1 MSSDESDI
9 EQLKYSLVK
18 RSESK
23 LDRKIDKIVK
33 FLSAPNTPQKSE
45 QPVLLERAVSFSNL
59 SKIFDDKMP
68 LKEEFSALRK
78 KRAPYRA
85 QVTKN
90 LTQMKEKL
98 TAGSLSLS
106 SIKRYEETVNQKV
119 AMIESFDE
127 KIDALYDKY
136 KESLECKDR
145 TEDYDEVQNF
155 IMVSKQTIADY
166 EAAVIAA
173 ATPKAPQLVD
183 PQKLVIESKNST
195 TVVLDCKE
203 FHGSEIDKLRFG
215 QWLPQLNT
223 VIKNNPNWDEA
234 AKLTY
239 LKSKVKG
246 AAGNVIRPINEETGT
261 FSEAIEALK
270 KQYLNV
276 SANKDQLLS
285 KIYSN
290 KPSYCNEYIKLEQY
304 IAEVRA
310 NLLDLKNHYSCDL
323 TEEKSGGYQF
333 VSHLIFSKLPF
344 EFQNALINK
353 VSNSYPTWNHIYE
366 HHVEIINNLR
376 RYRRKKNEF
385 IPKNKKPQHNPAPA
399 NNSDNF
405 ATATAKVNMTN
416 NDKKYHCRLCIA
428 DGHTSS
434 HCNVYPNIKDRR
446 DRCVELKLCTLCT
459 LANHAQDKCFGKS
472 NQLKY
477 PCKLCNSSGHVT
489 AMCDQVKPRLHNVKQ
504 ESNNICLNTNMQNQ
518 SNFLLPIIKI
528 GMRGHNGKII
538 YFNCLLDTASSRSY
552 ISNKISDQMGLIPKN
567 VSEVQYNVKTFIGSG
582 LKSLKEATIDVF
594 LPSGRYL
601 LRSILIENDF
611 NVELNVRGLKE
622 SLINIKSKGYVLQ
635 ADLDKPILGLIGTD
649 CLQFIKEFKTVDCMN
664 GSAYSVRNGIMPF
677 GDTTHFL
684 FPGQVP
690 LEKHANRVETNFK
703 TIIDRLPSVPQHS
716 IDFCLNPKTTYDDP
730 QSSFFPESSVER
742 NIDNTVV
749 VNNLEN
755 MFKLESIGIVDSPDE
770 ISNYD
775 QEMIKKFEKGIEIK
789 DGQVHV
795 ELLWKPNVNDVPSN
809 HDVALKIC
817 NIVSNKLDR
826 KGELEAYNQIFKD
839 QVKEDM
845 VEEFECHPSEFG
857 RYNWLPHH
865 PVYKQDDNSTFKTRP
880 VFNAS
885 LKSDKNKPSLNESAY
900 QGINNMQDM
909 LALIMLF
916 RSNKYSLLGDLRKAF
931 LQIKLK
937 LIEDRNRFCFFLK
950 EGNVLKCYRYKTL
963 IFGFCTSP
971 FILNHVLKYIADLGN
986 QDDCANMIKNNFFV
1000 DNLAKSSNDLVKLT
1014 NLYKECS
1021 DRLGKNHFDLR
1032 SCNTN
1037 SETLRNIMKNDDRL
1051 ITHNNK
1057 FDKVLGYNYSATN
1070 DTMSLSDIK
1079 VDAKADTH
1087 RKILAE
1093 IAKVFDPLNFTC
1105 PVTVRGKSLLGSL
1118 WKLRKTG
1125 GTWDKVVSSET
1136 QKGWSNL
1143 AKDLEGLSSLEFPR
1157 NAIDQDQPADLM
1169 LFTDASSSAFGYVM
1183 YAKQNDKSN
1192 FLIAKCK
1199 AAPIKKKTLPTL
1211 ELLGVYLA
1219 LQGLTSHLK
1228 TYQNYN
1234 INSVTV
1240 AVDSQVALQWVLSDI
1255 GKCRKNVFVNNRLKD
1270 IKAFEKQIFELY
1282 NVKINYK
1289 YVPTN
1294 SNPADLL
1301 TRGLTLDKFK
1311 QNLRFWLHG
1320 PSFIN
1325 QEYVQWPISNL
1336 SCLSKEN
1343 QNVVMSTQLE
1353 NAPSE
1358 SVLIKLE
1365 RYSTF
1370 SAATRVAA
1378 NVIKFCSERG
1388 RLSKEKMQELW
1399 GSTDY
1404 KECAK
1409 VYLIKAVQHHFFVN
1423 EIEFLKDPRD
1433 KQIPDLVRNFNLFLD
1448 HNNIVR
1454 SDCRVGKSEYFAY
1467 EVLNPI
1473 LLPKVHH
1480 LTNLIILD
1488 AHSRIKHLG
1497 IQATLNKVR
1506 LNGFRLIKPY
1516 MSVRTV
1522 ISPCI
1527 TCKRFNALAY
1537 KYPKMTNLPEH
1548 RVNMIDVYGHCGID
1562 YTGHFLVKDKF
1573 KIKNK
1578 VYEVERKYYILIFTC
1593 LNTRACHLELIP
1605 EMSTDHFVLALVR
1618 FFNEYGVPSHIYSD
1632 NARSFISGVHVME
1645 RVYLSNL
1652 FKEKFGMYNIEHV
1665 KIPVYSPW
1673 VGATWERLIRTVK
1686 NCLKKT
1692 ISRSKLNYFQLK
1704 TVLSDIEVAVNS
1716 RPLTYRCA
1724 SDDGLEILTPN
1735 KFLRPNVESN
1745 LILRNPKEVLKEP
1758 ATRKDIV
1765 KSLDIREKLITQ
1777 FKTQW
1782 HEDYLLSL
1790 RSLYRNLHETDF
1802 TNQIQVND
1810 LVVIKNPV
1818 KGRQHWRLGRVIEL
1832 IHGSDGKVRSVKLL
1846 RGDAKWRTKERKL
1859 ELHSVKNLYPLE
1871 LSITHKCNIEK
1882 EIDPNIL
1889 NLEVEDHSEMVN
1901 DQLEQSIDSNFDESL
1916 IDNLEDN
1923 FGYTNELSREEIE
1936 SFQEHDN
1943 AQDIVVPQTEENTET
1958 AGQDRSPDSISEE
1971 SVPIVSSRGR
1981 VIRRPGRP
1989 MDDEFTWE

>member
-1 MSSDESDI
+1 MSKDKPDLEK
-9 EQLKYSLVK
+9 LKHSLVK
-18 RSESK
+18 HSEAK
-23 LDRKIDKIVK
+23 LDRKFDEIAKYY
-33 FLSAPNTPQKSE
+33 SAPNTPQKSD
-45 QPVLLERAVSFSNL
+45 QPISLGRAISVSDL
-59 SKIFDDKMP
+59 SKKFEVKMS
-68 LKEEFSALRK
+68 LKEEFAVLRK
-78 KRAPYRA
+78 KRAPHRA

-90 LTQMKEKL
+90 LKQMKDKL
-98 TAGSLSLS
+98 DDKSLSIS
-106 SIKRYEETVNQKV
+106 SIKRYEETVNQKI
-119 AMIESFDE
+119 ATIESFDD
-127 KIDALYDKY
+127 KIDALFEKHGAQLD
-136 KESLECKDR
+136 CKDR
-145 TEDYDEVQNF
+145 QTDYDEVQTF
-155 IMVSKQTIADY
+155 IMNSKQTIADY

-173 ATPKAPQLVD
+173 EKPKEPLD
-183 PQKLVIESKNST
+183 PTKIVIENKNPT

-203 FHGSEIDKLRFG
+203 FHGSESDKLRLG
-215 QWLPQLNT
+215 QWLPQLNC
-223 VIKNNPNWDEA
+223 VIKNNPGWDDA

-246 AAGNVIRPINEETGT
+246 SASSVIRPITEETGT
-261 FSEAIEALK
+261 YDEAIAALK
-270 KQYLNV
+270 KQYLNIN
-276 SANKDQLLS
+276 ANKDQLLS
-285 KIYSN
+285 KIYTN
-290 KPSYCNEYIKLEQY
+290 KPAYCTEYIKLEQY
-304 IAEVRA
+304 IGEVRA
-310 NLLDLKNHYSCDL
+310 NLLDLKNHYNCDL
-323 TEEKSGGYQF
+323 TTENSGGYQF

-344 EFQNALINK
+344 EFQNALIAK
-353 VSNSYPTWNHIYE
+353 ISNSYPTWNHIYE

-376 RYRRKKNEF
+376 RYRRKKNELSSK
-385 IPKNKKPQHNPAPA
+385 IKKPQPTPSPANNST

-405 ATATAKVNMTN
+405 ATATAKVNVTN
-416 NDKKYHCRLCIA
+416 NDKKYHCRLCVA

-434 HCNVYPNIKDRR
+434 HCSVYSNIKDRR
-446 DRCVELKLCTLCT
+446 DRCVALKLCTLCT
-459 LANHAQDKCFGKS
+459 LANHAEDRCFGKS
-472 NQLKY
+472 NKLKF

-489 AMCDQVKPRLHNVKQ
+489 AMCDQVKPRTYKQ
-504 ESNNICLNTNMQNQ
+504 ESNYVCLNTNMQNQ
-518 SNFLLPIIKI
+518 SNFLLPIIKMA
-528 GMRGHNGKII
+528 MRGHNGKLIH
-538 YFNCLLDTASSRSY
+538 FNCLLDTASSRSY
-552 ISNKISDQMGLIPKN
+552 ISNKISDQMGLIPEN
-567 VSEVQYNVKTFIGSG
+567 VSDVQYNVKTFIGSG

-601 LRSILIENDF
+601 LTSILIENNLSID
-611 NVELNVRGLKE
+611 LNVRGLRE
-622 SLINIKSKGYVLQ
+622 SIKNIKDKGYKLQ

-677 GDTTHFL
+677 GDTNHFL

-690 LEKHANRVETNFK
+690 LEKYSNRVETNFK
-703 TIIDRLPSVPQHS
+703 TIIDKLPSVSKHS
-716 IDFCLNPKTTYDDP
+716 IDFCLEPKQTYVDP
-730 QSSFFPESSVER
+730 HSSFFPESSVER
-742 NIDNTVV
+742 NIDNTVL

-775 QEMIKKFEKGIEIK
+775 QEMIKTFEQGIEIK

-809 HDVALKIC
+809 YDVALKIC
-817 NIVSNKLDR
+817 NLVSSKLER

-839 QVKEDM
+839 QIKEDM
-845 VEEFECHPSEFG
+845 VEEFECPPSEFG

-937 LIEDRNRFCFFLK
+937 LLEDRNRFCFFLR

-963 IFGFCTSP
+963 LFGFCTSP

-986 QDDCANMIKNNFFV
+986 QDDCASMIKNNFFV
-1000 DNLAKSSNDLVKLT
+1000 DNLAKTSNDLVKLT

-1021 DRLGKNHFDLR
+1021 DRLGENHFDLR
-1032 SCNTN
+1032 SCNSN

-1051 ITHNNK
+1051 ITHTNEH
-1057 FDKVLGYNYSATN
+1057 DKVLGYNYSTKN
-1070 DTMSLSDIK
+1070 DTMSLSGVK
-1079 VDAKADTH
+1079 VDAKANTH

-1093 IAKVFDPLNFTC
+1093 IAKIFDPLNFTS
-1105 PVTVRGKSLLGSL
+1105 PVLVRGKSLLGSL
-1118 WKLRKTG
+1118 WKQRKTG
-1125 GTWDKVVSSET
+1125 GTWDKVVSGET
-1136 QKGWSNL
+1136 QKDWTNL

-1157 NAIDQDQPADLM
+1157 AAIDQDQPADLM
-1169 LFTDASSSAFGYVM
+1169 VFTDASSSAFGYVM
-1183 YAKQNDKSN
+1183 YAKQNDQSN
-1192 FLIAKCK
+1192 YLIAKCK

-1219 LQGLTSHLK
+1219 LQGLVSHLN
-1228 TYQNYN
+1228 TYKNYN
-1234 INSVTV
+1234 INNVTV
-1240 AVDSQVALQWVLSDI
+1240 AVDSQVALQWVLSEL
-1255 GKCRKNVFVNNRLKD
+1255 GKCKKNVFVNNRLKD
-1270 IKAFEKQIFELY
+1270 IKSYEKQIFDAY
-1282 NVKINYK
+1282 NIRINFK

-1294 SNPADLL
+1294 CNPADLL

-1311 QNLRFWLHG
+1311 QNLNFWLHG
-1320 PSFIN
+1320 PNFIN
-1325 QEYVQWPISNL
+1325 QENVQWPISQL

-1343 QNVVMSTQLE
+1343 QNIVMSTQVE
-1353 NAPSE
+1353 SASSN
-1358 SVLIKLE
+1358 SVLINLE

-1370 SAATRVAA
+1370 SAATRIATS
-1378 NVIKFCSERG
+1378 VIRFCSEKG
-1388 RLSKEKMQELW
+1388 KLSKEKMQELW
-1399 GSTDY
+1399 GSTNY
-1404 KECAK
+1404 KDCAK
-1409 VYLIKAVQHHFFVN
+1409 VYIIKSVQQETFSK
-1423 EIEFLKDPRD
+1423 EIDFLKNPRD

-1448 HNNIVR
+1448 HNNIIR

-1516 MSVRTV
+1516 MSVRAA

-1548 RVNMIDVYGHCGID
+1548 RVNMVDVYGHCGID
-1562 YTGHFLVKDKF
+1562 YTGHFLVKEKF
-1573 KIKNK
+1573 KIKKK

-1618 FFNEYGVPSHIYSD
+1618 FFNEYGVPTHIYSD
-1632 NARSFISGVHVME
+1632 NARSFIAGIHVME

-1652 FKEKFGMYNIEHV
+1652 FKEKFGMYNIEHI

-1704 TVLSDIEVAVNS
+1704 TVLSDIQVAVNS

-1745 LILRNPKEVLKEP
+1745 LLLRNPKEVLKEP
-1758 ATRKDIV
+1758 ATRKDLV

-1777 FKTQW
+1777 FKEQW

-1802 TNQIQVND
+1802 TNQIGVND

-1846 RGDAKWRTKERKL
+1846 RGDAKWRTIERKL
-1859 ELHSVKNLYPLE
+1859 ELHSVRNLYPLE
-1871 LSITHKCNIEK
+1871 LNITHKCNIEK

-1889 NLEVEDHSEMVN
+1889 NLEVEDHSEMVD
-1901 DQLEQSIDSNFDESL
+1901 DQSDQSSDSNLDESL
-1916 IDNLEDN
+1916 IENLEDN
-1923 FGYTNELSREEIE
+1923 FRYTNELSSEEIE
-1936 SFQEHDN
+1936 SFQDHENAHDVDP
-1943 AQDIVVPQTEENTET
+1943 QIVEENTET
-1958 AGQDRSPDSISEE
+1958 SEQDPTPDTITEE
-1971 SVPIVSSRGR
+1971 SIPIVSSRGR
-1981 VIRRPGRP
+1981 VIRRRGRP
-1989 MDDEFTWE
+1989 MDDEFSWE